1 MLVRRRGW
9 RGTTGTNDAATG
21 SERSCNNSTS
31 NSTKKTS
38 TRMWEDVTVVIF
50 LRQYMQC
57 RYCSRCKGVVMPMVE
72 RPPPSSQAAA
82 NQAIVDAFGVL
93 GRRCRES
100 RLVRPIRVSPESGN
114 L

>member
-1 MLVRRRGW
+1 
-9 RGTTGTNDAATG
+9 
-21 SERSCNNSTS
+21 
-31 NSTKKTS
+31 
-38 TRMWEDVTVVIF
+38 
-50 LRQYMQC
+50 
-57 RYCSRCKGVVMPMVE
+57 MPMVE